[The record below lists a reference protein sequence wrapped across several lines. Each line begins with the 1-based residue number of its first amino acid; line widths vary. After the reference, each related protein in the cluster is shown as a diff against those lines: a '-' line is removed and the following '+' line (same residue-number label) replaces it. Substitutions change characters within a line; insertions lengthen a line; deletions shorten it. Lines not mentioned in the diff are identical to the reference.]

1 MNHKFTIPR
10 RFKFPAHE
18 EEYIRTHDSIQLI
31 YNIRLQKKYN
41 NIKRKC
47 KEKLDE
53 PLISTCSYTMIHNS
67 HENGKKFYQHI
78 KSLRYT

>member
-1 MNHKFTIPR
+1 MANPRFTVPR

-18 EEYIRTHDSIQLI
+18 EQYIGTHDSIQLI
-31 YNIRLQKKYN
+31 YNIRLY
-41 NIKRKC
+41 NIKRKYR
-47 KEKLDE
+47 EKLDE